1 MVYWTTSLGRT
12 LHHTTPR
19 SIYPV
24 LVPPI
29 VIMILMRDTIPHPHR
44 RHHNNLVLRND
55 LIAENVLHRC
65 PPIMVDPLP
74 VTVVLLLR
82 SISIIQKTP
91 TIIIV
96 DPLHLAQ
103 TRISIIIVDHRHHQ
117 AHVIIPNIPISSE

>member
-1 MVYWTTSLGRT
+1 
-12 LHHTTPR
+12 
-19 SIYPV
+19 
-24 LVPPI
+24 
-29 VIMILMRDTIPHPHR
+29 MILMRDTIPHPHR
-44 RHHNNLVLRND
+44 RHHHNVVLRND

-65 PPIMVDPLP
+65 PLITVDPLP

-82 SISIIQKTP
+82 SISIIQKTR

-117 AHVIIPNIPISSE
+117 AHAIIPNIPISSE